1 MILPLPCVI
10 VAGGKSSR
18 MGRDKALLP
27 FGKQKTLTQYQLQR
41 VTPWF
46 ENVYISCKSRDK
58 FNFDASFIEDDRE
71 FDEFSPLVALYSILK
86 TLQTPVAILS
96 VDTPFVSKEVYDKL
110 YHYIS
115 DFDAIIAKS
124 PFGSHQLCAI
134 YSPKILHIL
143 KEQIIKNNHK
153 IRNVLTK
160 VKTKYLN
167 FDDDSLFTNINRP
180 DEYNN
185 ANEKSWQMF

>member
-18 MGRDKALLP
+18 MGSDKALLP
-27 FGKQKTLTQYQLQR
+27 FGKYKTLTQYQLQR

-46 ENVYISCKSRDK
+46 KSVHVSCKNRDK
-58 FNFDASFIEDDRE
+58 FSFDASFIEDTKE
-71 FDEFSPLVALYSILK
+71 FDEFSPLVALYSILN

-110 YHYIS
+110 YSYIS
-115 DFDAIIAKS
+115 DFDALIAKS

-134 YSPKILHIL
+134 YSPAILQIL
-143 KEQIIKNNHK
+143 RENITQNDHK
-153 IRNVLTK
+153 IRNLLAK
-160 VKTKYLN
+160 IKTKYVN
-167 FDDDSLFTNINRP
+167 FDDDELFTNLNRP
-180 DEYNN
+180 DDYKK
-185 ANEKSWQMF
+185 ANGK

>member
-18 MGRDKALLP
+18 MGSDKALLP
-27 FGKQKTLTQYQLQR
+27 FGKYKTLTQYQLQR

-46 ENVYISCKSRDK
+46 KSVHVSCKNRDK
-58 FNFDASFIEDDRE
+58 FSFDASFIEDTKE
-71 FDEFSPLVALYSILK
+71 FDEFSPLVALYSILN

-110 YHYIS
+110 FSYIS
-115 DFDAIIAKS
+115 DFDALIAKS

-134 YSPKILHIL
+134 YSPVILQIL
-143 KEQIIKNNHK
+143 RENIMQNDHK
-153 IRNVLTK
+153 IRNLLAK
-160 VKTKYLN
+160 IKTKYVN
-167 FDDDSLFTNINRP
+167 FDDDGLFTNLNRP
-180 DEYNN
+180 DEYKK
-185 ANEKSWQMF
+185 ANGK